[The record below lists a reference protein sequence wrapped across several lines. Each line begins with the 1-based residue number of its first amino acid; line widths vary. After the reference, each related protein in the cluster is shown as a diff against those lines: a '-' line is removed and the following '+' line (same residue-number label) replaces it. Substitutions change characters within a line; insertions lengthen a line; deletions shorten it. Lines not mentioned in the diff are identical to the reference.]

1 MTLVFRPTHLLV
13 LSLFLVPILATAQ
26 LLPEKLT
33 GYLQKVSAQARV
45 NVAFESLADGTQ
57 FIHRPDELVPSASV
71 IKIPILIETMEQVKA
86 GKFDLEKIHVL
97 LASEKTGGSGVLQTY
112 SDESKITNLEVL
124 TLMMTRSDNTATNI
138 LIRELGMDN
147 INRRMQTLG
156 LTQSRLNRVM
166 MDTLA
171 AKQGR
176 ENRVTAREM
185 NTLLKKIYHN
195 EVATPALCAQMIEI
209 LKRNADQT
217 TFRLFLPPSAVIA
230 HKTGE
235 LTYVRGD
242 AGIFYVTKPFLLSV
256 FVQGTTTPEAE
267 KIIGEIAAICYNQYL

>member
-1 MTLVFRPTHLLV
+1 MTLVFRSTLFLV
-13 LSLFLVPILATAQ
+13 LSLFLAPILATAQ

-33 GYLQKVSAQARV
+33 GYLQKLPAQAQV
-45 NVAFESLADGTQ
+45 NVAFESLTDDTR
-57 FIHRPDELVPSASV
+57 FFHRPDELVPSASV
-71 IKIPILIETMEQVKA
+71 IKIPIMIETMEQVKA
-86 GKFDLEKIHVL
+86 GKFDLEKVHVL

-112 SDESKITNLEVL
+112 PDESKLTNLEVL
-124 TLMMTRSDNTATNI
+124 TLMMIRSDNSATNI

-185 NTLLKKIYHN
+185 NLLLKKIYRN
-195 EVATPALCAQMIEI
+195 EVATPALCAQMIDI

-217 TFRLFLPPSAVIA
+217 TFRLFLPKSAVIA

-242 AGIFYVTKPFLLSV
+242 AGIFYVTRPFLLSV

>member
-1 MTLVFRPTHLLV
+1 MKLLLLLLV
-13 LSLFLVPILATAQ
+13 PVLASAQ

-33 GYLQKVSAQARV
+33 GYLQKLPAQARV
-45 NVAFESLADGTQ
+45 NVAFESLTDNTK
-57 FIHRPDELVPSASV
+57 FVHLPDELVPSASV
-71 IKIPILIETMEQVKA
+71 IKIPILIETMERVKA

-97 LASEKTGGSGVLQTY
+97 QESEKTGGSGVLQTY
-112 SDESKITNLEVL
+112 PDQSKLTNREVL
-124 TLMMTRSDNTATNI
+124 TLMMTRSDNSATNI
-138 LIRELGMDN
+138 LIRELGMEN
-147 INRRMQTLG
+147 INQRMRTLG

-176 ENRVTAREM
+176 ENRVTALEM
-185 NTLLKKIYHN
+185 NTLLKKIYRN
-195 EVATPALCAQMIEI
+195 EVATPALCEQMIDI
-209 LKRNADQT
+209 LKRNQDTT
-217 TFRLFLPPSAVIA
+217 TFRQFLPKSAVIA

-242 AGIFYVTKPFLLSV
+242 AGIFYVSKPFLLSV

-267 KIIGEIAAICYNQYL
+267 KIIGEIAEICYNQFL